1 MCDTRMPA
9 NIRYSFAN
17 KWNSLSGLRAQPDD
31 VGRRE

>member
-1 MCDTRMPA
+1 MFDTRGLA
-9 NIRYSFAN
+9 NIRYSLAN